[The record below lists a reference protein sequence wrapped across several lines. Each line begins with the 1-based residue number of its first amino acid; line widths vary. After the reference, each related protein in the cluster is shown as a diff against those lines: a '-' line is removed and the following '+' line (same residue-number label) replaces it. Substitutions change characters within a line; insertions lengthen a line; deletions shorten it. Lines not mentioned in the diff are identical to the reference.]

1 MSDTFCFVIFQ
12 KKRDH
17 QPPKVIRWI
26 ALADKSDTFGCE
38 DVSAVSG
45 EVLILRVLSF
55 LAARGGQLLD
65 EMISNQ
71 INKEAGFDLLPLSR
85 LSRHF
90 LHQMLFAL
98 PNNTANPFSKM
109 LKRKVPQ
116 KEEVNIYLD
125 AHFPPFQLPLI
136 QRMMLFYSVI
146 HT

>member
-12 KKRDH
+12 KKKDH
-17 QPPKVIRWI
+17 QPPKAIRWI

-38 DVSAVSG
+38 DVSAVSR
-45 EVLILRVLSF
+45 EVLILSVLSF
-55 LAARGGQLLD
+55 QAARGGQLLD

-90 LHQMLFAL
+90 LHQMLLAL
-98 PNNTANPFSKM
+98 PNTANPFLKM